1 MSISAQAA
9 IDVGKEILEKP
20 IPDVIVQILKEAF
33 QIVCIFLLNK
43 GIAGLGWGTLEFS
56 VPENFGFI
64 EILELRLSYSISTPS
79 LLWRY

>member
-1 MSISAQAA
+1 
-9 IDVGKEILEKP
+9 
-20 IPDVIVQILKEAF
+20 
-33 QIVCIFLLNK
+33 VCIFLLNK